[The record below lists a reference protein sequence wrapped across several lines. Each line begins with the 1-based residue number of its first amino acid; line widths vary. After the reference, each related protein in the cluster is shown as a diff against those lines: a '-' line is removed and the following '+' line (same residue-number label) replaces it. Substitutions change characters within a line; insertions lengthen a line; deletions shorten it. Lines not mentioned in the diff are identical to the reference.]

1 MVASEHTLFTTLN
14 RVNKKILTNID
25 NSYEFHGFLNKTD
38 KKVLIFSTNSVI
50 FFGYIFVVTCCIISS
65 NIAY

>member
-38 KKVLIFSTNSVI
+38 KKVLIF
-50 FFGYIFVVTCCIISS
+50 
-65 NIAY
+65 